1 MDGVVNEQY
10 DNCPMWSANEIES
23 GVWAK
28 NLTVSEYAKNNKLKQ
43 NEKCSNLVSINH
55 SEIYIN

>member
-1 MDGVVNEQY
+1 
-10 DNCPMWSANEIES
+10 MWSANEIES

-55 SEIYIN
+55 SEMDIN